1 MVGAAGEFQEL
12 EERGG
17 GWSCPE
23 PRLGAGAEPPPRRG
37 PVLKFFKKKKI
48 NKDGD
53 LGGSEALFL
62 LQMHWMDSY
71 KQAILSERDL
81 ETKWLLFIGWIK
93 KYLLL
98 NT

>member
-37 PVLKFFKKKKI
+37 PVLKFFKKKK
-48 NKDGD
+48 NK
-53 LGGSEALFL
+53 
-62 LQMHWMDSY
+62 
-71 KQAILSERDL
+71 
-81 ETKWLLFIGWIK
+81 
-93 KYLLL
+93 
-98 NT
+98 